1 MNMPGFIAEASQAKT
16 IRHYGLAAAFAQSSL
31 AADVVPAKCFNEG
44 WCGDCDPVKHA
55 MPCCINR
62 EIEWIECEPSPRKPG
77 TPPPTSSSC
86 RKICCV
92 DGQPQLT

>member
-1 MNMPGFIAEASQAKT
+1 MNMPGFNAEPSLYKTSDNYKLTAFTQLPLAS
-16 IRHYGLAAAFAQSSL
+16 S
-31 AADVVPAKCFNEG
+31 VVPAKCFNEG

-62 EIEWIECEPSPRKPG
+62 EIEWIECESAPRKPG
-77 TPPPTSSSC
+77 TPPPTTSSC

-92 DGQPQLT
+92 DGQPQLA